1 MIQRDIVMAEMS
13 LGMPVVRS
21 RSLRDIV
28 RAPRSSSTGSD
39 CDALVC

>member
-1 MIQRDIVMAEMS
+1 VIQQDIVMAEMS

-28 RAPRSSSTGSD
+28 RAPRSSSSD